1 MKKIQKIAR
10 LLLTITRPCGIILV
24 DKAKRGDRMVT
35 KYPGT
40 TIEVLNLRRGSS
52 RSLFEG
58 IFATGGITLSQVSN
72 MTGLEPYLIQ
82 NWVKRKF
89 VSSPVKKLYSKE
101 QFARIVIINMLRESL
116 QIESICNLIKIIGG
130 DVDDQFDDLIKD
142 DELYHRYVDML
153 CDGDID
159 ASNELN
165 VRKIAENAVKG
176 FDETSNTTTN
186 KLVRI
191 LEIMFYAHRAAQLRD
206 SAKELLATL
215 Q

>member
-1 MKKIQKIAR
+1 
-10 LLLTITRPCGIILV
+10 
-24 DKAKRGDRMVT
+24 MVT
-35 KYPGT
+35 RYPGT
-40 TIEVLNLRRGSS
+40 TIEVVNLRQGSS
-52 RSLFEG
+52 RSLFDG

-89 VSSPVKKLYSKE
+89 VSSPTKKMYSKE
-101 QFARIVIINMLRESL
+101 QFARIIIINMLRESL

-153 CDGDID
+153 CNGEVD

-165 VRKIAENAVKG
+165 VRKIAESAVEG
-176 FDETSNTTTN
+176 LEPSSPDVRV

-206 SAKELLATL
+206 LAKELLSTF